1 MADSQEPRD
10 GALEL
15 REIAGDNKLCPH
27 RHGGTTWRV
36 LFEWDEK
43 DRRWYILTQWYKCPV
58 CSRKVIAEPLWPL
71 SALAAYET
79 RVESEKTGDE
89 PPRILIAGLSE
100 EDYRLLTEFPNFRA

>member
-1 MADSQEPRD
+1 MANSQEPRD

-58 CSRKVIAEPLWPL
+58 CSRKAIAEGRHIWPVNV
-71 SALAAYET
+71 AEAETAYEAK
-79 RVESEKTGDE
+79 VKSEERNTT
-89 PPRILIAGLSE
+89 RIL
-100 EDYRLLTEFPNFRA
+100 DRRD